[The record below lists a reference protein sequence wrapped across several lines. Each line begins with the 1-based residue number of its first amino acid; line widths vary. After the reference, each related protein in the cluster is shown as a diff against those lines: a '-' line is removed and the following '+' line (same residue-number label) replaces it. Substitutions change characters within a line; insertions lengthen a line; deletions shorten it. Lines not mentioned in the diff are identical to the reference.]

1 MISKAR
7 IQNFLSKTFLLAAVV
22 SLSMI
27 GALAPASAQTSAVIT
42 GKVLP
47 DGYTRLPNGL
57 EYKIITHGDGKKKPE
72 LSDHLELHISYAVG
86 DSMIFDSR
94 KMNNNKCVPIP
105 MAASRGMGDP
115 IVVFAQ
121 MVAGDSAVA
130 RYPVDSLKQTGQSFP
145 WTKPADMVTYHI
157 KMVSVK
163 TEAEFVKEEADKVA
177 KQNAIDDK
185 ALEAYFKEKGIKATK
200 TASGL
205 YYTVDREGT
214 GEKIKAGQ
222 LVGVNYTGK
231 FLDGKVFDSNTDTA
245 FHHVQTFSLPVGVGR
260 VIKGWDEGLQLLK
273 PGSKATF
280 YIPSSLAYGSN
291 ERPGLPANSILVFDV
306 ELIDIPDYAKIDD
319 KIIKDYLT
327 KNNIQA
333 TKTPSGLYYV
343 IKQKGLGENA
353 KPGKKVTMNYTGQ
366 TLDGK
371 IFDSNVDPHFG
382 HVQPFSFALG
392 MGQVI
397 RGWDEGVQLLKL
409 GSKATFYIPS
419 GLAYGEQGAGGAI
432 GPNTVLSFD
441 VELVQIDN

>member
-7 IQNFLSKTFLLAAVV
+7 IQTSVSKTFLVVALV

-27 GALAPASAQTSAVIT
+27 GSITPATAQTSTANP
-42 GKVLP
+42 GKLLP
-47 DGYTRLPNGL
+47 DGYTRLPDGL
-57 EYKIITHGDGKKKPE
+57 EYKIITHGDGKKKPV
-72 LSDHLELHISYAVG
+72 LSDHMELHISYAVG

-105 MAASRGMGDP
+105 MATPRGVGDP
-115 IVVFAQ
+115 VAVFTQ
-121 MVAGDSAVA
+121 MVAGDSAVG
-130 RYPVDSLKQTGQSFP
+130 RFPVDSLKKVGQTYP
-145 WTKPADMVTYHI
+145 WNKAGDMVIYKI

-163 TEAEFVKEEADKVA
+163 TEAEFNKEEAEKAAV
-177 KQNAIDDK
+177 QNGIDDK
-185 ALEAYFKEKGIKATK
+185 ALQAYFKEKGIKPAK

-205 YYTVDREGT
+205 YYTIAKEGS

-231 FLDGKVFDSNTDTA
+231 FLDGKKFDSNTDTA
-245 FHHVQTFSLPVGVGR
+245 FHHMQIFSLEVGKGK

-273 PGSKATF
+273 YGSKATL
-280 YIPSSLAYGSN
+280 YIPSALAYGTT

-306 ELIDIPDYAKIDD
+306 ELIDIPDHAKIDD
-319 KIIKDYLT
+319 KIIKDYIT

-333 TKTPSGLYYV
+333 TKTASGLYYV
-343 IKQKGLGENA
+343 ITKKGLGENA

-366 TLDGK
+366 TLDGI
-371 IFDSNVDPHFG
+371 IFDSNVDPHFN

-397 RGWDEGVQLLKL
+397 RGWDEGVQLLNL